1 VASAASAPT
10 ISPARGPYACAS
22 QPMAGAPIGVEPR
35 NTTEYSDITRPRE
48 ALLAASCSEEF
59 TPAANVTLAAPSGA
73 RISACMSSV
82 GASAA
87 PSSAAPNSSAE
98 PASSA
103 GVTRLRAPA
112 ASAPQTEP
120 IPIAVVSSA

>member
-1 VASAASAPT
+1 VPSAASAPST
-10 ISPARGPYACAS
+10 RPARGPYSCAS
-22 QPMAGAPIGVEPR
+22 QPTSGAPIGVEPR

-48 ALLAASCSEEF
+48 GPSAASCSEEF

-73 RISACMSSV
+73 RTSACASSV
-82 GASAA
+82 GAAA
-87 PSSAAPNSSAE
+87 AASSAAPNSSAE
-98 PASSA
+98 PASSR

-120 IPIAVVSSA
+120 MPIAVVSSA